1 MMAVASGST
10 STNDGAPIILD
21 FNPEADG
28 DPIHVPL
35 NVNFL
40 DQKSKSPHK
49 NFDAAERLTTT
60 RDGA

>member
-28 DPIHVPL
+28 DPIPL

-40 DQKSKSPHK
+40 DQKSKLSVVEC
-49 NFDAAERLTTT
+49 FVAIAA
-60 RDGA
+60 AS

>member
-28 DPIHVPL
+28 DPIPL

>member
-40 DQKSKSPHK
+40 DQKSKLS
-49 NFDAAERLTTT
+49 DVECSVAIAA
-60 RDGA
+60 AS